1 MIRPELDRRVL
12 AFFSAGLW
20 IKHLL
25 DITGFERRYFP
36 VITIY
41 HHMKIFGVGREFT
54 VRF

>member
-25 DITGFERRYFP
+25 DGLCIKHLLDICKSNQVDIMAG
-36 VITIY
+36 
-41 HHMKIFGVGREFT
+41 
-54 VRF
+54 